1 MRAHRP
7 FASTAPP
14 IRRLFGRPVSD
25 YHTVRTVPL
34 AVPIGLV
41 QRLTAMANPP
51 QSSTSH
57 DIAQQARAA
66 RASRLEAAR
75 RELATVSGRG
85 DGGRHAMRQY
95 SHRMDAL
102 IQQLFAEA
110 GAAAQPVAVFALG
123 GYGRRELCLHS
134 DIDLLV
140 LFATT
145 LGPAEEKF
153 LHAFLNPLWDFGL
166 TIGHHVR
173 EVHEG
178 AGLENDN
185 AEFQLALTDARPVV
199 GDATLLDQFLAASD
213 IAKTATRTLD
223 ALKALIVERHARYN
237 DTLYQLEPDV
247 KESPGGLRDLFGAQ
261 TIAMLTDPALLSQ
274 GGSGARSLED
284 AEEFLLRVRS
294 ILHLESKRNHNVL
307 SHELQERAAE
317 ILGYTG
323 QTPRQRV
330 ERFMGDYFRHA
341 RAIDRSLRW
350 ALRAAPQP
358 VDRNIVRAVDGM
370 RFVDVREAAERP
382 ETWLMLFQN
391 AIEAGCPVSDEALTA
406 LQQNAGRYRAE
417 DFFPTPADRDRL
429 LRFLKPRPGLYARL
443 SQMHDCG
450 LLGQMIPEFK
460 AINCRVVRDFYH
472 KYTVDEH
479 TLLTIRNLERLTEPT
494 RPERGRFARL
504 LSELQRPELL
514 VLSLLLHDV
523 GKWSDDDHAV
533 ESAKMA
539 RELFE
544 RLDLDGEARQMI
556 DFLVVHHLK
565 MSLVA
570 FRRDTED
577 PEVVRQFGE
586 FIGVEERLKMLC
598 LMTLADVEAVSK
610 ETLTPWKEELLWR
623 LYVDAYN
630 FLTLSYADEVIS
642 RDQAAI
648 AGLIEQRP
656 SDLSADAVTGF
667 VEGLPRRY
675 LQLFDQSAV
684 YRHVR
689 ESANLRPDAVKAW
702 IERRDAGWEL
712 TVLAHDQPF
721 LFSNISGVLSSFGMD
736 IHRGFAFTK
745 ANGLIVDAFHFVD
758 DERFLELNKEGDEQL
773 LKVLHD
779 VLERKSDVAVRLQ
792 GREQGIFRR
801 NLQGFAP
808 VIHCDNESSRRY
820 TIVEIV
826 AENAIGL
833 LYRVSRVMSELG
845 CDVDLVLIATEGRRA
860 IDVFHLT
867 RAGQKLS
874 VPQQREMIDNLQRVL
889 EGRP

>member
-1 MRAHRP
+1 
-7 FASTAPP
+7 
-14 IRRLFGRPVSD
+14 
-25 YHTVRTVPL
+25 
-34 AVPIGLV
+34 
-41 QRLTAMANPP
+41 MANLPP
-51 QSSTSH
+51 PSTSH
-57 DIAQQARAA
+57 DLAQQARAA

-145 LGPAEEKF
+145 IGPAEEKF

-323 QTPRQRV
+323 QTPQQRV

-341 RAIDRSLRW
+341 RAIDRTLRW

-504 LSELQRPELL
+504 MSELQRPELL

-544 RLDLDGEARQMI
+544 RLDLDDEARQMI

-758 DERFLELNKEGDEQL
+758 DERFLELNKGGDEQL

-779 VLERKSDVAVRLQ
+779 VLERKTDVAVRLK

-801 NLQGFAP
+801 NLPGFAP